1 MERLL
6 SLYIATLNRI
16 DAAMRDE
23 EGQTMVE
30 YALVIALVVIAI
42 AGALTVTGL
51 TGKITSTFTALSN
64 KFT

>member
-6 SLYIATLNRI
+6 SLYIGALTRI
-16 DAAMRDE
+16 QALRDE

-51 TGKITSTFTALSN
+51 TGKITSTFDALSN